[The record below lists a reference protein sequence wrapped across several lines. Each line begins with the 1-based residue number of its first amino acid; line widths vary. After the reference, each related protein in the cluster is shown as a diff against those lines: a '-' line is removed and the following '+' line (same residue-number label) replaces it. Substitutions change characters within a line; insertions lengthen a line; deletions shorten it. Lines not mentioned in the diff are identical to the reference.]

1 MEPYLQMIDISK
13 YFNGVRALEGVSLQV
28 SRGEVLALCGE
39 NGAGKS
45 TLMKIL
51 TGVYTLDKSENTKIL
66 VDGKEV
72 EISDPNHARE
82 LGISIIYQE
91 LSTLGNLTVAQ
102 NIFLGREPLTKMRMV
117 DSKKMNDDA
126 MKLMDRLNM
135 DIDVKQMISKLSVG
149 QQQMVEIA
157 KAISFD
163 SKILV
168 MDEPTA
174 SLSYKETQ
182 TLFKLIKDL
191 RDKQIGIIYIS
202 HRMEELFELADRITI
217 LRDGQSVDTLLRKD
231 ATTQILVK
239 KMVDRDLSEIYVKN
253 QSFATD
259 EEIFRVENLSQ
270 QTRINENGTKVR
282 NVSFNLHKGEIL
294 GFSGLVGSGRTEIME
309 LIFGMYPHTG
319 KIFIEGKEV
328 VIKSPNDA
336 ISNGIG
342 FVTENRKELG
352 LVLGM
357 TVRQNIS
364 LASLGQIQKM
374 DFIDQ
379 KKEAQMCGKYID
391 SLKIKTPSQK
401 QKVIKLSGGN
411 QQKVV
416 IAKWLANHP
425 AILIVDEPTRGIDIG
440 AKAEVHAVLSELAR
454 QGIGIIM
461 ISSELPEVMA
471 ISDRIIVVGNGQI
484 KGEFM
489 HNEVTQEMIMDCA
502 VSS

>member
-1 MEPYLQMIDISK
+1 
-13 YFNGVRALEGVSLQV
+13 
-28 SRGEVLALCGE
+28 
-39 NGAGKS
+39 
-45 TLMKIL
+45 
-51 TGVYTLDKSENTKIL
+51 
-66 VDGKEV
+66 
-72 EISDPNHARE
+72 
-82 LGISIIYQE
+82 
-91 LSTLGNLTVAQ
+91 
-102 NIFLGREPLTKMRMV
+102 MV
-117 DSKKMNDDA
+117 DSKKINDDA
-126 MKLMDRLNM
+126 AALISKLNM
-135 DIDVKQMISKLSVG
+135 DIDVKQLISKLSVG

-168 MDEPTA
+168 MDEPSA
-174 SLSYKETQ
+174 SLSHKETR
-182 TLFKLIKDL
+182 TLFQLIKDL
-191 RDKQIGIIYIS
+191 RKRGIGIIYIS
-202 HRMEELFELADRITI
+202 HRMEEIFELADRITI
-217 LRDGQSVDTLLRKD
+217 LRDGESVDTLLREE

-253 QSFATD
+253 RSFATNK
-259 EEIFRVENLSQ
+259 EILRVENLSQ
-270 QTRINENGTKVR
+270 SSKSESGTKIR

-319 KIFIEGKEV
+319 KIFIDGKEV

-336 ISNGIG
+336 IANGIG

-352 LVLGM
+352 LILGM

-364 LASLGQIQKM
+364 LASLDGIQKM
-374 DFIDQ
+374 DFIDK
-379 KKEAQMCGKYID
+379 KKETEMCASYID
-391 SLKIKTPSQK
+391 SLRIKTPSQK

-425 AILIVDEPTRGIDIG
+425 SILIVDEPTRGIDIG
-440 AKAEVHAVLSELAR
+440 AKAEVHAVLSELAQ

-461 ISSELPEVMA
+461 ISSELPEVLA

-489 HNEVTQEMIMDCA
+489 HGEVSQEMIMDCA
-502 VSS
+502 VNS